1 MKQSTLGRPYMAVLF
16 ALSLSAALSACH
28 SAEKT
33 TGTLAL
39 YAYFDE
45 AALPDTLRF
54 EFRDGDDQPTGDTIP
69 NALFFTALDT
79 AWLHEI
85 DYVADSSMATVFAQG
100 RFPLSADVD
109 ACLVD
114 IREAWFKHQSL
125 LLFDKKKKTFTGRL
139 TVAEWYGG
147 ESGQILTGSWLVDYD
162 GDQKKDLV
170 LRQIDHWIK
179 PSGEEFVESTKELAS
194 LRHWDGSQFVEVPVA
209 DSAALIRQFP
219 IHSYW

>member
-1 MKQSTLGRPYMAVLF
+1 MASVL
-16 ALSLSAALSACH
+16 ALALCAALAACH

-33 TGTLAL
+33 TGSQAL

-45 AALPDTLRF
+45 TALPDTLRF
-54 EFRDGDDQPTGDTIP
+54 ECRDGEDQPSGDTIP

-100 RFPLSADVD
+100 RFSLTPDVD

-114 IREAWFKHQSL
+114 IREAWFKHQSI
-125 LLFDKKKKTFTGRL
+125 LLFDKKKKTFTGRV

-147 ESGQILTGSWLVDYD
+147 DGGQTLTGSWLLDHD
-162 GDQKKDLV
+162 GDRQKDLI
-170 LRQIDHWIK
+170 RREIDHWIK
-179 PSGEEFVESTKELAS
+179 PSEEEIVEMTAERAAL
-194 LRHWDGSQFVEVPVA
+194 LRWDGTRFVEVPVT
-209 DSAALIRQFP
+209 DSAALVRQFP